1 MQRSVSKKHKKVGHH
16 YRHKARAKL
25 RKMARKK
32 LKKYRK

>member
-1 MQRSVSKKHKKVGHH
+1 MQRSVSRKRKKIGHH

-25 RKMARKK
+25 RKVARKR